1 MHCKTK
7 LVETFYIFIMTKEEK
22 IKNEAIQAST
32 ILFQQY
38 GYQKTTMEDI
48 AKAMRRGK
56 STLYYYFKSKDE
68 IFDAVLENEINEV
81 FFTTRSA
88 VEKASTAEEKLKI
101 YFLVSLNSIMSKA
114 NLYKI
119 MRGELTSDYSNI
131 NLRIKKFNAR
141 EIQAVKEILLLGIK
155 NKEFISSLKI
165 EDVDLLS
172 YSAVNASRN
181 LSVDLIIEDKFPD
194 WAERLNFL
202 INVVI
207 QGIKV

>member
-1 MHCKTK
+1 LHCKTK

>member
-1 MHCKTK
+1 
-7 LVETFYIFIMTKEEK
+7 MTKEEK

-38 GYQKTTMEDI
+38 GFQKTTMEDI

-101 YFLVSLNSIMSKA
+101 YFFVSLNSIKSKA

-119 MRGELTSDYSNI
+119 MRGELTSDYSKI

-141 EIQAVKEILLLGIK
+141 EIQAVKEILLLGI
-155 NKEFISSLKI
+155 NNNEFISSLKI

-202 INVVI
+202 INVLI

>member
-1 MHCKTK
+1 
-7 LVETFYIFIMTKEEK
+7 MTKEEK

-32 ILFQQY
+32 ILFQQF
-38 GYQKTTMEDI
+38 GFQKTTMEDI

-119 MRGELTSDYSNI
+119 VRGELTSDYSKI

-155 NKEFISSLKI
+155 KKEFISSLKI

>member
-1 MHCKTK
+1 
-7 LVETFYIFIMTKEEK
+7 MTKEEK